1 MDNISIHPLEGKDC
15 EAVAALAKRNLPEK
29 ISDEMLLDV
38 LKYAYNH
45 FFVAYDE
52 FLGRVVGFA
61 GMMIIA
67 EDAELL
73 YIAVDNIYRKQ
84 GIGQYLLETV
94 MQTARENQAYR
105 ILLEVR
111 ESNVSA
117 VNIYDKNGFHKISL
131 RKNYYSNPVE
141 NALIMEKCL

>member
-1 MDNISIHPLEGKDC
+1 MDNISVRPLEGKDC
-15 EAVAALAKRNLPEK
+15 EAVAELAKRNLPEK
-29 ISDEMLLDV
+29 ISAETLLDV

-45 FFVAYDE
+45 FFVVSDK
-52 FLGRVVGFA
+52 FLGRIVGFA

-84 GIGQYLLETV
+84 GIGQYLLEHV
-94 MQTARENQAYR
+94 MQTAQENQAYR

-111 ESNVSA
+111 ESNASA
-117 VNIYDKNGFHKISL
+117 VNFYEKNGFHMISQ

-141 NALIMEKCL
+141 DALIMEKCL